1 MRELTEQEIVRR
13 EKAEKIKEL
22 GLDPFG
28 HSFKRTAFANDI
40 KDKYKD
46 VEHDAFESMTDEAT
60 VAGRI
65 MFIRKMGK
73 ASFCTIKDKTGPIQI
88 YISINDIGEDNYSL
102 FKTADIGDIVG
113 VRGKI
118 MKTKTGEVTI
128 KCLEYT
134 PLVKALKPLPE
145 KFHGLTDKEE
155 RYRRRYVDLIM
166 NDDTRRVAFLRP
178 KIIRCIQNF
187 MDNQG
192 FTEVETP
199 VLSTLLTGASAKPF
213 VTHHNAQDLDMYL
226 RIALELPL
234 KRLLVGGMEAVY
246 EIGRVFR
253 NEGMDLKHNPEFTL
267 MEAYLSYSDLNGM
280 MDLTENMYQTIA
292 KDVIGKM
299 TYNWYGYEIN
309 LEGPWK
315 RISMVDAIKEK
326 TGIDFKKEMT
336 VEEALELARE
346 HQIIVEEHEKSVG
359 HIINLFFEK
368 YVEETLIQPTF
379 LYGHPVEISPLTKKN
394 PEDPRFVDRFELFI
408 AGREFANAYTE
419 LNDPIDQLAR
429 FEEQLKEKDLGNDEA
444 NDIDMDFIEALEYG
458 MPPAGGVGYGIDRL
472 VMLFTESESIRDV
485 ILFPTMKPLNGT
497 ETVKKEIIS
506 EKKKEVIDFSKVQIE
521 PLFTDYV
528 DFDTFSKC
536 DFRAVKVKDCVAVPK
551 SKKLLQFT
559 LDDGTGTDRI
569 ILSGIHAYYEPE
581 ELIGKTLVAI
591 TNLPPRKM
599 MGIDSC
605 GMLLSAVHTEEEEE
619 KLHLLMIDEHIPAG
633 AKLY

>member
-1 MRELTEQEIVRR
+1 MRELTEQEVVRR
-13 EKAEKIKEL
+13 EKAEKLREL

-28 HSFKRTAFANDI
+28 HSFQRNAYAQEI
-40 KDKYKD
+40 KEKYKD
-46 VEHDAFESMTDEAT
+46 VEHDAFENMTDEAI

-73 ASFCTIKDKTGPIQI
+73 ASFCTIKDKTGLIQI
-88 YISINDIGEDNYSL
+88 YISINDIGEEKYSL
-102 FKTADIGDIVG
+102 FKTADLGDIVG
-113 VRGKI
+113 IRGKI
-118 MKTKTGEVTI
+118 MKTRTGEVTI

-166 NDDTRRVAFLRP
+166 NDDSRRVAFLRP
-178 KIIRCIQNF
+178 KIIRCIQNY
-187 MDNQG
+187 MDKQG

-213 VTHHNAQDLDMYL
+213 ITHHNAQDLDMYL

-267 MEAYLSYSDLNGM
+267 MEAYLAYSDLNGM

-346 HQIIVEEHEKSVG
+346 HQIVVEEHEKSVG

-521 PLFTDYV
+521 PLFSDYV